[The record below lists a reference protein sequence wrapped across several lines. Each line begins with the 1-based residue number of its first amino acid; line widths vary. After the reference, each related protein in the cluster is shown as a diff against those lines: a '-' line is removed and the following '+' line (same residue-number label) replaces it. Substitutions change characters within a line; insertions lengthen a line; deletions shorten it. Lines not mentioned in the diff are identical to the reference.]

1 MIFKVYYQPSMK
13 INPRRENTR
22 SLYLDADSEVSAR
35 RLVEENTTYNIE
47 YIEQLDEKA
56 LAYEQESP
64 DFKVTEFNAE

>member
-35 RLVEENTTYNIE
+35 RLVEENTSYNIE
-47 YIEQLDEKA
+47 YIELLDEKS
-56 LAYEQESP
+56 LEYEKQNA
-64 DFKVTEFNAE
+64 DFKITKF